1 MSAITVHDSSLPL
14 VEYQGRR
21 VVTFAMIDEVHQRPE
36 GTARVTF
43 NRNLKRFIA
52 GTDFVKVSANEYRMI
67 TQGRGKKDP
76 LKVCAYAGHTPK
88 KSPEKITGDVTLV
101 FEFGYLMLVKS
112 FKDDLSWQVQRELV
126 NAYFR
131 PAVGVSPVLIPSLE
145 ELETMPLQRA
155 ADLLAMADKTS
166 SNRHGQP
173 GSAGMTQRRREL
185 KVLRPAFARIQQLI
199 QLTIPGLEQTEGR
212 AN

>member
-1 MSAITVHDSSLPL
+1 
-14 VEYQGRR
+14 
-21 VVTFAMIDEVHQRPE
+21 
-36 GTARVTF
+36 
-43 NRNLKRFIA
+43 
-52 GTDFVKVSANEYRMI
+52 
-67 TQGRGKKDP
+67 KDP
-76 LKVCAYAGHTPK
+76 LKVCAHAGHTPK

-101 FEFGYLMLVKS
+101 FEFGYLMLVKP

-145 ELETMPLQRA
+145 ELETMPLQQA

-199 QLTIPGLEQTEGR
+199 QLTIPGLEETK
-212 AN
+212 